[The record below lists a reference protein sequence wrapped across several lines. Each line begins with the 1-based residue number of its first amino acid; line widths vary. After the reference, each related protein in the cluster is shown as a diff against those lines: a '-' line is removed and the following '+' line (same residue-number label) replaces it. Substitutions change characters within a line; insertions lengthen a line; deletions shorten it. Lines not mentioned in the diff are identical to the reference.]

1 MFLNM
6 FINKQIYIKNKKEK
20 IIFKYF
26 NFNIYKMSGINKK
39 DQILLNDKS
48 KNFLQTSD
56 FKYERKGD
64 ITDHS
69 FSSKKMSADEIEKG
83 RSTGLDINQSDQS
96 LLKDKNKCFMSIDS
110 GYSYGDNEEYE
121 PIKLDGEYNYK
132 QSSEDLMK
140 ERAKFD

>member
-1 MFLNM
+1 M

>member
-1 MFLNM
+1 MA
-6 FINKQIYIKNKKEK
+6 
-20 IIFKYF
+20 
-26 NFNIYKMSGINKK
+26 GIDKK

-69 FSSKKMSADEIEKG
+69 FHQKNLKAEDIEKG
-83 RSTGLDINQSDQS
+83 RSSGLGIDLRDQA
-96 LLKDKNKCFMSIDS
+96 LLKDKNKCFMNLDC
-110 GYSYGDNEEYE
+110 GYSYGDDDEYE
-121 PIKLDGEYNYK
+121 PIKLDGDYNYQ

-140 ERAKFD
+140 ERVRME

>member
-1 MFLNM
+1 
-6 FINKQIYIKNKKEK
+6 
-20 IIFKYF
+20 
-26 NFNIYKMSGINKK
+26 MSGINKK
-39 DQILLNDKS
+39 DQTLLNDKS
-48 KNFLQTSD
+48 KNFLETSN

-83 RSTGLDINQSDQS
+83 RSTGLGIDQRDQS
-96 LLKDKNKCFMSIDS
+96 LLKDKSKCFMNLEQNFC
-110 GYSYGDNEEYE
+110 YGDDDEYE